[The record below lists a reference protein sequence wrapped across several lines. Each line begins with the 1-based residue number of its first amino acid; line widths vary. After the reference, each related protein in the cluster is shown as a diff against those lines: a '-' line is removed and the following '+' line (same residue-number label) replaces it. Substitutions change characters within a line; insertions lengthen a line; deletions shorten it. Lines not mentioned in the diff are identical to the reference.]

1 MQLNPEQELALTDM
15 TAYALKHCKR
25 VDADDDGDDAPV
37 MDSGQGFV
45 PDMKALKAY
54 VESTKIVT
62 VPPFV
67 FTGLAGTGKTTVV
80 GHLISRLV
88 DDHGF
93 NPDRI
98 AVVAYTG
105 KAASVLNKKLGPDSK
120 VRASTIHR
128 LLYTMPIDAMAMIG
142 KEIDKLEAKMVRL
155 APGSAA
161 LDAAKREREELLN
174 KMQASKRSGLKFVTR
189 EPSEVAAEKSLIIVD
204 EASMVDDEIAD
215 DLSATGVPVIY
226 VGDPNQLPPVN
237 KDFGVSLRKPNAKLT
252 TIMRQAGDS
261 GVVVLAHDILKARG
275 MPRNV
280 AGDLLGVSVDRNTN
294 PLRFIPDAEHIP
306 QFVCYY
312 NNTRHHINRAV
323 RKHVL
328 KYEDYLPRIGE
339 SVMLDA
345 NIHERRLLRGD
356 ILTVEAIELE
366 AHDDYGDNSLLNAL
380 GQASANPYRATAI
393 LVDMWG
399 TKHPLTLALNDLM
412 LSMNHEL
419 ALNPYDKENSRRLSR
434 IAFEAVP
441 VMFPYAITA
450 YKAQGSE
457 WERVIVINEK
467 MKGNNASSV
476 YVPFLYTAVT
486 RARDEVVVAG

>member
-1 MQLNPEQELALTDM
+1 MQLNPEQELALTAM
-15 TAYALKHCKR
+15 TNYALENARNATK
-25 VDADDDGDDAPV
+25 ASEEEDDDG
-37 MDSGQGFV
+37 S
-45 PDMKALKAY
+45 
-54 VESTKIVT
+54 VT
-62 VPPFV
+62 QSMRQLGLIPRSQIKPFV

-80 GHLISRLV
+80 GRLIDRLV
-88 DDHGF
+88 KDHGF
-93 NPDRI
+93 NPEKI

-105 KAASVLNKKLGPDSK
+105 KAASVLNKKLGPDSP

-128 LLYTMPIDAMAMIG
+128 LLYTMPIDAMATIG
-142 KEIDKLEAKMVRL
+142 KEVDKLEARMVRL
-155 APGSAA
+155 APGAE
-161 LDAAKREREELLN
+161 LNKLKKEREELLN
-174 KMQASKRSGLKFVTR
+174 KMQAAKRSGLKFVSR
-189 EPSEVAAEKSLIIVD
+189 DPSEVAEERSLIIVD
-204 EASMVDDEIAD
+204 EASMVDDEIAED
-215 DLSATGVPVIY
+215 MAATCLPVIY

-237 KDFGVSLRKPNAKLT
+237 KDFGVSLRKPDAKLT

-261 GVVVLAHDILKARG
+261 GVVVLAHDILRAKG
-275 MPRNV
+275 MPRSV
-280 AGDLLGVSVDRNTN
+280 ASDLPGVSLDRNTN

-328 KYEDYLPRIGE
+328 QYEDYLPRVGE

-356 ILTVEAIELE
+356 ILTVKAIELE
-366 AHDDYGDNSLLNAL
+366 AQDDDIGGIMSAIN
-380 GQASANPYRATAI
+380 QASANPYRATAI
-393 LVDMWG
+393 LEDAWG
-399 TKHPLTLALNDLM
+399 TEHPMTLALNDLM
-412 LSMNHEL
+412 LSMRHEL
-419 ALNPYDKENSRRLSR
+419 ALDPYDKENSRRLSR
-434 IAFEAVP
+434 IAFEAIP